1 MVAPAAGVKPKPI
14 QALEPLLVVLL
25 GPTASGKTALSLQL
39 AEKLSGEIVSCDSV
53 AVFREMEIGTAKPSR
68 NERQRVPHHLID
80 VRNPDEPY
88 TAGDYGREARE
99 ALSGIS
105 GRGRVPIVTGGTGLY
120 LRALLDGLFAG
131 PARSDTLRA
140 RLRAK
145 EERHGAGTLHR
156 LLAKLDPIAAAQMH
170 ANDLPKIIRA
180 LEVPLLTRR
189 TMTDAWKDGRD
200 PLIGYRILRIG
211 LEPPRARLYER
222 INLRAAAMFDDGL
235 VEETQM
241 LVERYGYECRPLQS
255 LGYAQAMAVLRSEMS
270 RDEAIVSAQQGHRN
284 YAKRQLTWFRREL
297 EVQWLKGC
305 GDDAEIAEA
314 ALKLAQSQFKTKRPR
329 HR

>member
-284 YAKRQLTWFRREL
+284 YAKRQLTWFRREP
-297 EVQWLKGC
+297 EVHWLKGC

-314 ALKLAQSQFKTKRPR
+314 ALKLVQLRI
-329 HR
+329 